1 MVTAVHCSDMRFLIQ
16 INYPLSD
23 LMQFYSAV
31 VWRHQLPQFGGP
43 FKAAADQT
51 TWSRIFCP
59 CSTPGPG
66 ECKADLPGKH
76 VHTGI
81 LLDRCASLFLQGTR
95 GPGHGP
101 HMAFMLPC
109 MIGMERW
116 VNILLV
122 SSFHEQ
128 CAVHVLQL
136 APCLVHMASTPDCF
150 KRQSSVGFQRER
162 HRR

>member
-1 MVTAVHCSDMRFLIQ
+1 MR
-16 INYPLSD
+16 
-23 LMQFYSAV
+23 FYSAV
-31 VWRHQLPQFGGP
+31 VWRHQLSQFGGP

-51 TWSRIFCP
+51 TGSRIFCP

-81 LLDRCASLFLQGTR
+81 LLDRCASLFVQGTR

-122 SSFHEQ
+122 ASFHE
-128 CAVHVLQL
+128 HWLPVLCTWPQHWTAL
-136 APCLVHMASTPDCF
+136 KGSVPLV
-150 KRQSSVGFQRER
+150 SSRKGIADNFSQHPAAKSMPKILHNYVK
-162 HRR
+162 

>member
-1 MVTAVHCSDMRFLIQ
+1 MR
-16 INYPLSD
+16 
-23 LMQFYSAV
+23 FYSAV
-31 VWRHQLPQFGGP
+31 VWRHQLSQFGGP

-51 TWSRIFCP
+51 TGSRIFCP

-81 LLDRCASLFLQGTR
+81 LLDRCASLFVQGTR

-122 SSFHEQ
+122 ASFHEH

-136 APCLVHMASTPDCF
+136 ESCAHGLNTGLLYKAVFRWFPAGKASLITSVSTQQ
-150 KRQSSVGFQRER
+150 QSQCRKYYTIM
-162 HRR
+162 